1 MNNSSDFKFSVINL
15 KINLEFMKIKILMM
29 SLFVLSCN
37 NTNNTKE
44 KFQYERVKEEP
55 TIVQNSM
62 VSNSV
67 TLNSNDQMKFDRK
80 IIKVNS
86 NQKVTLTL
94 NHNGRFPASSMGH
107 NFVLIK
113 NDVDVNAYALKAAGA
128 RNSEYIPEGEDELAY
143 TKMLGGGESDT
154 ITFDAPEPGTYIFIC
169 SFPGHYQLMMG
180 EFIVS

>member
-1 MNNSSDFKFSVINL
+1 MR
-15 KINLEFMKIKILMM
+15 IKSILFL
-29 SLFVLSCN
+29 SLFIVSCN
-37 NTNNTKE
+37 NSNNTKE
-44 KFQYERVKEEP
+44 KFQYERVKEEA
-55 TIVQNSM
+55 TTVQ
-62 VSNSV
+62 SNTMSNNV
-67 TLNSNDQMKFDRK
+67 ILNSNDQMKFDKK
-80 IIKVNS
+80 IIRVNA

-113 NDVDVNAYALKAAGA
+113 KDVDVNEYALRAAGA
-128 RNSEYIPEGEDELAY
+128 RNSEYIPEGDNEIAY

-180 EFIVS
+180 EFIVT

>member
-1 MNNSSDFKFSVINL
+1 MLLNL
-15 KINLEFMKIKILMM
+15 IYMKIRLLLL
-29 SLFVLSCN
+29 SLFLLSCN
-37 NTNNTKE
+37 QSNNTKE

-55 TIVQNSM
+55 NIVQSNM
-62 VSNSV
+62 VSNTV
-67 TLNSNDQMKFDRK
+67 TLNSNDQMKFDKK

-107 NFVLIK
+107 NFVLLK
-113 NDVDVNAYALKAAGA
+113 ADVDVNAYALQAAGA
-128 RNSEYIPEGEDELAY
+128 RNSEYIPEGGDELAY

-180 EFIVS
+180 EFIVG